1 MKNILLIFFV
11 FLLFASCAA
20 QPYPEGNEGTQEV
33 PLPSSTNPSGQSSFS
48 IFLPT
53 VMRPEESR
61 YRINA
66 RFLPDETWLVPASI
80 FWFGKVNRTEN
91 YVDVRVGYGDQNLK
105 LHFEVFDRMLWY
117 DTTPTTEEL
126 TRFDAIQVFLKT
138 SGANGNNLDTSSYQ
152 FVAQSHPNY
161 LNKSSYMAS
170 YRWNGQQWV
179 NATIPFDIRLAYAG
193 EGGYNQTSKDNRGWF
208 IEVSIPYTSLG
219 ISQKPA
225 TGTTWGMAVILHD
238 RDDASS
244 SLHTQQWPP
253 NGNLN
258 VPATWGTLGFGLPIY
273 TPPSSINQTT
283 LIIREGWNA
292 AKVPDASVGGSTVC
306 GEGTDFFGTWGD
318 TPESF
323 YANRTVNNTQF
334 NIQNQMDVADWPCF
348 AKYYVT
354 FPLNAIPTG
363 KVIVSAKLIL
373 HHFGNSGAP
382 GEAEDSLIHVML
394 AEKEW
399 DERTLTWNNAPL
411 ALENYAAVY
420 VPPLLS
426 YPGDMGVRREW
437 VITPAL
443 LRSYQKGEPLRLV
456 LYSSDSARHSGKYF
470 WASNRP
476 DLEASR
482 PTLEIIYG
490 DPAP

>member
-1 MKNILLIFFV
+1 MKNILLIF
-11 FLLFASCAA
+11 LLVQLLASCAA
-20 QPYPEGNEGTQEV
+20 H
-33 PLPSSTNPSGQSSFS
+33 PLPEDSQGVYESVPPSNTNTPEQTPFS
-48 IFLPT
+48 VFLPT
-53 VMRPEESR
+53 VIRPEESR

-66 RFLPDETWLVPASI
+66 RYLPDETWLVPSSI
-80 FWFGKVNRTEN
+80 FWFGKVTRSEN
-91 YVDVRVGYGDQNLK
+91 YVDVRTGYGDQNLK

-117 DTTPTTEEL
+117 DTSPTTAEL
-126 TRFDAIQVFLKT
+126 SQYDAIGVYLKS
-138 SGANGNNLDTSSYQ
+138 SGANGNTPDSQSYL
-152 FVAQSHPNY
+152 FIAQSHPNY
-161 LNKSSYMAS
+161 LDKSQYMAS
-170 YRWNGQQWV
+170 FRWNGQEWTKS
-179 NATIPFDIRLAYAG
+179 TIPFNIRLAYAG

-208 IEVSIPYTSLG
+208 IEMSIPYTSMG
-219 ISQKPA
+219 FSQNPVA
-225 TGTTWGMAVILHD
+225 GTTWGLAVVLYD

-244 SLHTQQWPP
+244 SLPAKQWPP
-253 NGNLN
+253 NANLS
-258 VPATWGTLGFGLPIY
+258 VPATWGTLGFGLPTY
-273 TPPSSINQTT
+273 SAPPSINQSTMV
-283 LIIREGWNA
+283 IREGWNA
-292 AKVPDASVGGSTVC
+292 SKVPDASVGGSTVC

-348 AKYYVT
+348 AKYYIT
-354 FPLNAIPTG
+354 FPLDALPKG
-363 KVIVSAKLIL
+363 KVIVSAKLVL

-394 AEKEW
+394 AEKDW

-411 ALENYAAVY
+411 ALENFAATY

-443 LRSYQKGEPLRLV
+443 VRAYQKGEPLRLV

-482 PTLEIIYG
+482 PDLEIIYG
-490 DPAP
+490 DPTP